1 VNGIDYPIKRHRMAD
16 WIEKQDSTVFY
27 PQKMHLTGKD
37 KHRVRVKGWKNIF
50 QANGALKLAKVAMPV
65 SDKISQK

>member
-1 VNGIDYPIKRHRMAD
+1 
-16 WIEKQDSTVFY
+16 
-27 PQKMHLTGKD
+27 MHLTGKD